1 MVGGSSEKP
10 SAGAGLRVRAP
21 LELAAGVF
29 LVVVAL
35 IALWA
40 GSDLPLGTMRSM
52 GAGMLPRSL
61 AVLVAFAGVAVIVTA
76 FVTDGA
82 DLGKWPLR
90 GPLFI
95 LGAVLIFALTI
106 RTLGLAF
113 AGPLAMIFGSFASD
127 EVRWKETI
135 IFSVCLTGACIL
147 LFKVLL
153 GLPIPVIAFI

>member
-10 SAGAGLRVRAP
+10 SAGTALRVRAP

-29 LVVVAL
+29 LIVVAL

-52 GAGMLPRSL
+52 GAGMLPRSF

>member
-10 SAGAGLRVRAP
+10 SAGAALRVRAP

-40 GSDLPLGTMRSM
+40 GS
-52 GAGMLPRSL
+52 AL

-76 FVTDGA
+76 FVTDRA

>member
-61 AVLVAFAGVAVIVTA
+61 AVLVAFAGVAVIVMA
-76 FVTDGA
+76 FFTEVRLWANGPCAGRSSSSGLVA
-82 DLGKWPLR
+82 DFRP
-90 GPLFI
+90 
-95 LGAVLIFALTI
+95 AI
-106 RTLGLAF
+106 RTLGLAV

-135 IFSVCLTGACIL
+135 DL
-147 LFKVLL
+147 LRR
-153 GLPIPVIAFI
+153 A